1 MAINGYQGMKV
12 IIILIVVIVFALIMV
27 QGFTVKSSGDVEQYA
42 YTVERKIGEVE
53 IRQYEDAVFSSV
65 NLTDSTY
72 ADGASKGFRILA
84 GYIFGGNDKSESIA
98 MTSPVVMEMGSQ
110 MKMSFM
116 VPSALNVDSLPKPN
130 DGRVFQEKV
139 PGSKMAVIRFS
150 GWANDEKIEEHKREL
165 IKVLQDNQ
173 IAFEGPFLFMGYNP
187 PYQMVNRRN
196 EVAVRVVVKA

>member
-1 MAINGYQGMKV
+1 MGMKV

-65 NLTDSTY
+65 ELTDSTY

-139 PGSKMAVIRFS
+139 PGSKMAVIRCS

-187 PYQMVNRRN
+187 PYQMVYRRN

>member
-1 MAINGYQGMKV
+1 MKV
-12 IIILIVVIVFALIMV
+12 IIILIVIIIFAVFMI
-27 QGFTVKSSGDVEQYA
+27 QGVTIKSSNDIEQYA
-42 YTVERKIGEVE
+42 YVVEREIGSVE

-65 NLTDSTY
+65 NLADSTY

-130 DGRVFQEKV
+130 DGRVFREKV

-196 EVAVRVVVKA
+196 EVAVRVISTE

>member
-1 MAINGYQGMKV
+1 MKV
-12 IIILIVVIVFALIMV
+12 IIILIVIIIFAVFMI
-27 QGFTVKSSGDVEQYA
+27 QGVTIKSSNDIEQYA
-42 YTVERKIGEVE
+42 YVVEREIGSVE

-196 EVAVRVVVKA
+196 EVAVRVISTE